1 MKEVL
6 QLEKK
11 HLGKQH
17 KRKQNL
23 KIKYVFVRRGL
34 KSLNLVECDNVTTLD
49 VLVVRLRGEKVFN
62 EVVRGHKVI
71 NNGEHNREF
80 LDPVTNWYK
89 FCCKKLP
96 GEKKSF
102 N

>member
-49 VLVVRLRGEKVFN
+49 VLVVRL
-62 EVVRGHKVI
+62 
-71 NNGEHNREF
+71 
-80 LDPVTNWYK
+80 
-89 FCCKKLP
+89 
-96 GEKKSF
+96 
-102 N
+102 